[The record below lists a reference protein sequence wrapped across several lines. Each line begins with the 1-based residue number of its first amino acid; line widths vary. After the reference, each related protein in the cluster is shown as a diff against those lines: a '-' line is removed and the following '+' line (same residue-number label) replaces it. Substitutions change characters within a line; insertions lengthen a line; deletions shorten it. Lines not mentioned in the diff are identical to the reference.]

1 MISKVSSDPTYDAY
15 YELPEVT
22 YENDEIHE
30 DDIDTGEYVL
40 ERMGAKSSHS
50 VEPPCPE
57 KSKPGHKPSVPG
69 VYDYLYDDSNSFQS
83 PVDKNNQSAL
93 NDKDG
98 CSKKRKILV
107 ACIIGTFSLGVTII
121 GFAIFLTGIWNFLI
135 LQFSNMIL

>member
-1 MISKVSSDPTYDAY
+1 MISKVSSNPTYDAY

-50 VEPPCPE
+50 VENPCPE

-69 VYDYLYDDSNSFQS
+69 VYDYLYDDSNSFQI
-83 PVDKNNQSAL
+83 PVDKHNQSAL

-98 CSKKRKILV
+98 CSKKKKNLCRV
-107 ACIIGTFSLGVTII
+107 YHRDF
-121 GFAIFLTGIWNFLI
+121 
-135 LQFSNMIL
+135 